1 MNAKRISDLEEWL
14 AIDIPDGE
22 DSEDEYNVDDILTNE
37 EAQNEVEKLD
47 KYFLRNEQL
56 SEVTE
61 LVNND
66 DFIIFDFP
74 EGNNQNQC
82 TSSDSS
88 IIDTRTLRSQT
99 SQTPIDVNVPVD
111 GGVIPENIE
120 PNIEINRQWKK
131 KNEITADLPQYDV
144 QQLLYNENM
153 FAGCKTATDVF
164 LKFIRPIVDNIIF
177 QSNLYATQNNK
188 NLKLTE
194 KELYAFLGI
203 NFCMGYNK
211 LPSYKLYWNTSED
224 LHVRSISKAMSR
236 DRFLE
241 ILSNIH
247 VNDNANLPNN
257 NKDKLYKLRPM
268 IDTLNKIFPE
278 AYYGTREL
286 SVDESMIK
294 FKGRSTIK
302 QYNPMKPIKHGY
314 KLWCIADLNGYIL
327 KYSVYQGKNETLEQ
341 EFDKYNL
348 GERVVLMLTKPFWK
362 QQRIIMFDNYFT
374 SITLLERLKNE
385 QTLACGT
392 IRNNRKG
399 MPQNLKKD
407 SDIKRGDFDHRFST
421 SGIVIFKW
429 KDNKVVYLASNYHG
443 NETTTVQRTS
453 KDGSKSNVTC
463 PTLVKD
469 YNAFMGGVD
478 HADRLRAL
486 YCVDRKSKKWWLRIF
501 WGLLDI
507 VFVNAHVVYCQI
519 FGQTDV
525 LEVRRSIALGLMAE
539 CDPTSKRSICIKRTP
554 PTAPNNRRKKA
565 MSIVKDVRLGNR
577 YDITK

>member
-1 MNAKRISDLEEWL
+1 MSAKKVSDLEEWL
-14 AIDIPDGE
+14 AMDIPDGE
-22 DSEDEYNVDDILTNE
+22 DSEDEYDLDDILTNE

-47 KYFLRNEQL
+47 NYFLRNEQL

-61 LVNND
+61 IVNND

-74 EGNNQNQC
+74 ESNNQNQC

-88 IIDTRTLRSQT
+88 IVDTRTLRSQT
-99 SQTPIDVNVPVD
+99 SQMPIVVNVPVD
-111 GGVIPENIE
+111 DGVIPESME

-131 KNEITADLPQYDV
+131 KDEITAELPQYDV
-144 QQLLYNENM
+144 QKLLYNENI

-164 LKFIRPIVDNIIF
+164 LKFIRPIVDNIIY
-177 QSNLYATQNNK
+177 QSNLFATQNNK

-203 NFCMGYNK
+203 NFCMGYHK

-224 LHVRSISKAMSR
+224 LNVRSISKAMSR
-236 DRFLE
+236 DRFRE

-247 VNDNANLPNN
+247 VNNNANLPNN

-268 IDTLNKIFPE
+268 IDALNKIFPE
-278 AYYGTREL
+278 AYRGTREL

-302 QYNPMKPIKHGY
+302 QYNPMKPIKRGY
-314 KLWCIADLNGYIL
+314 KLWCIADQKGYIL

-348 GERVVLMLTKPFWK
+348 GERVVLKLTKPFWK
-362 QQRIIMFDNYFT
+362 QQRIILFDNYFT

-429 KDNKVVYLASNYHG
+429 KDNKAVYLASNYHG

-453 KDGSKSNVTC
+453 KNGSKSDVTC

-507 VFVNAHVVYCQI
+507 VFVNAYVVYCQI
-519 FGQTDV
+519 FGQMDV
-525 LEVRRSIALGLMAE
+525 LEVRRSIALGLMSE
-539 CDPTSKRSICIKRTP
+539 CDPASKRSICIKRTP
-554 PTAPNNRRKKA
+554 PTTPNNRRKKA

-577 YDITK
+577 YDITI

>member
-1 MNAKRISDLEEWL
+1 MSAKKVSDLEEWL
-14 AIDIPDGE
+14 AMDIPDGE
-22 DSEDEYNVDDILTNE
+22 DSEDEYDLDDILTNE

-47 KYFLRNEQL
+47 NYFLRNEQL

-61 LVNND
+61 IVNND

-74 EGNNQNQC
+74 ESNNQNQC

-88 IIDTRTLRSQT
+88 IVDTRTLRSQT
-99 SQTPIDVNVPVD
+99 SQMPIVVNVPVD
-111 GGVIPENIE
+111 DGVIPESME

-131 KNEITADLPQYDV
+131 KDEITAELPQYDV
-144 QQLLYNENM
+144 QKLLYNENI

-164 LKFIRPIVDNIIF
+164 LKFIRPIVDNIIY
-177 QSNLYATQNNK
+177 QSNLFATQNNK

-203 NFCMGYNK
+203 NFCMGYHK

-224 LHVRSISKAMSR
+224 LNVRSISKAMSR
-236 DRFLE
+236 DRFRE

-247 VNDNANLPNN
+247 VNNNANLPNN

-268 IDTLNKIFPE
+268 IDALNKIFPE
-278 AYYGTREL
+278 AYRGTREL

-294 FKGRSTIK
+294 FNGRSTIK
-302 QYNPMKPIKHGY
+302 QYNPMKPIKRGY
-314 KLWCIADLNGYIL
+314 KLWCIADQKGYIL

-348 GERVVLMLTKPFWK
+348 GERVVLKLTKPFWK
-362 QQRIIMFDNYFT
+362 QQRIILFDNYFT

-429 KDNKVVYLASNYHG
+429 KDNKAVYLASNYHG

-453 KDGSKSNVTC
+453 KNGSKSDVTC

-507 VFVNAHVVYCQI
+507 VFVNAYVVYCQI
-519 FGQTDV
+519 FGQMDV
-525 LEVRRSIALGLMAE
+525 LEVRRSIALGLMSE
-539 CDPTSKRSICIKRTP
+539 CDPASKRSICIKRTP
-554 PTAPNNRRKKA
+554 PTTPNNRRKKA

-577 YDITK
+577 YDITI

>member
-1 MNAKRISDLEEWL
+1 
-14 AIDIPDGE
+14 
-22 DSEDEYNVDDILTNE
+22 
-37 EAQNEVEKLD
+37 
-47 KYFLRNEQL
+47 
-56 SEVTE
+56 
-61 LVNND
+61 
-66 DFIIFDFP
+66 
-74 EGNNQNQC
+74 
-82 TSSDSS
+82 
-88 IIDTRTLRSQT
+88 
-99 SQTPIDVNVPVD
+99 
-111 GGVIPENIE
+111 
-120 PNIEINRQWKK
+120 
-131 KNEITADLPQYDV
+131 
-144 QQLLYNENM
+144 
-153 FAGCKTATDVF
+153 
-164 LKFIRPIVDNIIF
+164 
-177 QSNLYATQNNK
+177 
-188 NLKLTE
+188 
-194 KELYAFLGI
+194 
-203 NFCMGYNK
+203 
-211 LPSYKLYWNTSED
+211 
-224 LHVRSISKAMSR
+224 
-236 DRFLE
+236 
-241 ILSNIH
+241 
-247 VNDNANLPNN
+247 
-257 NKDKLYKLRPM
+257 M

-278 AYYGTREL
+278 AYYVTREL

-302 QYNPMKPIKHGY
+302 QYNPMKPIKRGY
-314 KLWCIADLNGYIL
+314 KLWCIADQNGYIL

-348 GERVVLMLTKPFWK
+348 GERVVLMLTNPFWK

-469 YNAFMGGVD
+469 YNAFMGG
-478 HADRLRAL
+478 
-486 YCVDRKSKKWWLRIF
+486 
-501 WGLLDI
+501 GLLDI
-507 VFVNAHVVYCQI
+507 VFVNAYVVYCQI

-525 LEVRRSIALGLMAE
+525 LEVQRSIALGLMAE

-577 YDITK
+577 GIHWPAFGSKRGRCELCSIRGVESRPKSTCNHCRVFLCCNEKKNCFVDYHQIDINNK

>member
-1 MNAKRISDLEEWL
+1 MS
-14 AIDIPDGE
+14 
-22 DSEDEYNVDDILTNE
+22 
-37 EAQNEVEKLD
+37 
-47 KYFLRNEQL
+47 
-56 SEVTE
+56 
-61 LVNND
+61 
-66 DFIIFDFP
+66 
-74 EGNNQNQC
+74 NNQNQSA
-82 TSSDSS
+82 SSGSS
-88 IIDTRTLRSQT
+88 IVDTRTLRSQT
-99 SQTPIDVNVPVD
+99 SQMPIVVNVPVERD
-111 GGVIPENIE
+111 VIPEIIE

-131 KNEITADLPQYDV
+131 KDVITAELPQYDV

-153 FAGCKTATDVF
+153 FAGCKTATDIF
-164 LKFIRPIVDNIIF
+164 LKFIHPIVDNIIF
-177 QSNLYATQNNK
+177 QSNLYATQNDK

-236 DRFLE
+236 DRFRE

-268 IDTLNKIFPE
+268 IDTLNTIFPE

-302 QYNPMKPIKHGY
+302 QYNPMKPIKRGY
-314 KLWCIADLNGYIL
+314 KLWCIADQNGYIL

-362 QQRIIMFDNYFT
+362 QQRIIIFDNYFT

-507 VFVNAHVVYCQI
+507 VFVNAYVVYCQI
-519 FGQTDV
+519 FGQMDV
-525 LEVRRSIALGLMAE
+525 LEVRRSIALGLMSE
-539 CDPTSKRSICIKRTP
+539 CDPTSKRSICLKRTP
-554 PTAPNNRRKKA
+554 PNTPSNRRKKA

-577 YDITK
+577 GIHWPAFGSKRGRCELCSIRGVESRPTSTCSHCRVFLCCNEKKNCFVDYHQIDISKK